1 MAKEIVL
8 YNADKTEQ
16 LFPKTEASSVYDSA
30 TGFTVRDEIS
40 DLDQRVTKIEDN
52 PVDLSGY
59 YTKVEVDNKESAQ
72 NIYIQG
78 LDERVSELED
88 GNVEIDLSD
97 YYTKDEVDSKVP
109 TVQSGGTGNS
119 NNYIYS
125 DYSISDTVHKTSVL
139 THVYVEP
146 KPQADSVKLYTYKNY
161 WGVGSGTT
169 YGSYKSFPS
178 ATTELAGVMS
188 GSDKAKL
195 DSLEPV
201 DLSEKQDTL
210 VSGTNI
216 KTINGESV
224 LGSGDIELA
233 TDGLKIVK
241 LTQEEYDALTEYDPD
256 VLYAISDSTDSQ
268 SSLLAMIQALEARV
282 AALEGN

>member
-40 DLDQRVTKIEDN
+40 DLDQRITKIEDN

-59 YTKVEVDNKESAQ
+59 YTKVEVDNKETAQ

-97 YYTKDEVDSKVP
+97 YYTKDEVN
-109 TVQSGGTGNS
+109 G
-119 NNYIYS
+119 
-125 DYSISDTVHKTSVL
+125 
-139 THVYVEP
+139 
-146 KPQADSVKLYTYKNY
+146 KLQ
-161 WGVGSGTT
+161 G
-169 YGSYKSFPS
+169 
-178 ATTELAGVMS
+178 
-188 GSDKAKL
+188 
-195 DSLEPV
+195 
-201 DLSEKQDTL
+201 KQDTL

-216 KTINGESV
+216 KTINGETI
-224 LGSGDIELA
+224 LGSGEIAIEA
-233 TDGLKIVK
+233 DGLKIVK
-241 LTQEEYDALTEYDPD
+241 LTQAEYDALGEYDPD
-256 VLYAISDSTDSQ
+256 VLYAISDSTGNTIDLSGYYTKEEVNEALSDKQDTLVSGTNIKTINGYNILGSGDVVISSTSEGLNLVEITQAEYDALEEYNPDYIYVITDGQ

-282 AALEGN
+282 AALEGK

>member
-1 MAKEIVL
+1 MAKEIIL

-40 DLDQRVTKIEDN
+40 DLDQRITKIEDN

-88 GNVEIDLSD
+88 GNVEVDLSD

-109 TVQSGGTGNS
+109 TVQTVVKGTEGS
-119 NNYIYS
+119 YIYS
-125 DYSISDTVHKTSVL
+125 SGLDDTFGVISDISSSFDATADDAY
-139 THVYVEP
+139 VYHNI
-146 KPQADSVKLYTYKNY
+146 KY
-161 WGVGSGTT
+161 WGSNKRGSSDNVTL
-169 YGSYKSFPS
+169 KQ
-178 ATTELAGVMS
+178 ATTTKAGVMS
-188 GSDKAKL
+188 ASDKAKL

-241 LTQEEYDALTEYDPD
+241 LTQEEYDALGEYDPD

-282 AALEGN
+282 AALEGK

>member
-1 MAKEIVL
+1 MAKEIIL

-109 TVQSGGTGNS
+109 TVQIAAFGDVGE
-119 NNYIYS
+119 YIYS
-125 DYSISDTVHKTSVL
+125 YPDKPTRRTVST
-139 THVYVEP
+139 
-146 KPQADSVKLYTYKNY
+146 VKLESSAEVDNCKITSKCST
-161 WGVGSGTT
+161 WGSDIFWPFMDSTA
-169 YGSYKSFPS
+169 SIPS

-188 GSDKAKL
+188 SSDKAKL
-195 DSLEPV
+195 DSLEP
-201 DLSEKQDTL
+201 L
-210 VSGTNI
+210 VSGESI

-241 LTQEEYDALTEYDPD
+241 LTQEEYDALGEYDPD

-282 AALEGN
+282 AALEGK

>member
-88 GNVEIDLSD
+88 GNVEVDLSD

-109 TVQSGGTGNS
+109 TVQSGSTGNS

-125 DYSISDTVHKTSVL
+125 EYSLSDTGHKTSVL

-146 KPQADSVKLYTYKNY
+146 DPQADSVRLYTYKNY
-161 WGVGSGTT
+161 WGLGSGTT
-169 YGSYKSFPS
+169 DGAYKSFPS

-188 GSDKAKL
+188 ASDKAKL
-195 DSLEPV
+195 DSLGAEG
-201 DLSEKQDTL
+201 LE
-210 VSGTNI
+210 I
-216 KTINGESV
+216 
-224 LGSGDIELA
+224 IE
-233 TDGLKIVK
+233 
-241 LTQEEYDALTEYDPD
+241 LTQEEYDALEEYDPN
-256 VLYAISDSTDSQ
+256 VLYAISDGIMGLQFRVLTEAEYN
-268 SSLLAMIQALEARV
+268 SLTSYSNNIVYVVKDKPSLSERVAALEARV
-282 AALEGN
+282 AALEGK